1 MGARTVLV
9 RALKNFDTYER
20 SDQVIMQMTLSVASL
35 VADGYLEVIADPW
48 PPTSS
53 TTPNSGSRPT

>member
-9 RALKNFDTYER
+9 RALKNYNQFER
-20 SDQVIMQMTLSVASL
+20 GDRVIMLMTLSVASL

-53 TTPNSGSRPT
+53 TMPNSESKPT